1 MTGVAEFEPEPG
13 LVLPYVYLWR
23 RELDQGEES
32 GRKVRPCL
40 IVVVITRDASGQ
52 KTVAVSP
59 ITTQTPDA
67 LRSAVEIPHKVKAHL
82 GLDAERSWIICDEY
96 NEFDW
101 PGVDLGTTQEGER
114 EFGYI
119 PDALLERV
127 RQEMREAGSRKSLK
141 AVRRSE

>member
-1 MTGVAEFEPEPG
+1 MTTVEPEPG

-23 RELDQGEES
+23 RELDDGEES

-40 IVVVITRDASGQ
+40 IVVVITRDASG
-52 KTVAVSP
+52 KRTVAVCP
-59 ITTQTPDA
+59 VTTQPPA
-67 LRSAVEIPHKVKAHL
+67 ASRSAIEIPHKVKVHL
-82 GLDAERSWIICDEY
+82 RLDATRSWIICDEY

-101 PGVDLGTTQEGER
+101 PGVDLGATQDGER

-127 RQEMREAGSRKSLK
+127 REEMRQAAARKSLK
-141 AVRRSE
+141 AVKRSE